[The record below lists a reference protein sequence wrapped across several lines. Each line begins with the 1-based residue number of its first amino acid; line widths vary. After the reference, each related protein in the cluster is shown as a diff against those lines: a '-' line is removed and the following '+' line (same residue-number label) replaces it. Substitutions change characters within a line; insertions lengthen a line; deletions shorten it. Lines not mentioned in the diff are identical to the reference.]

1 MNKRKCFQI
10 AVAMVVLLTSGAAA
24 ARTRVGVGVYLGPPV
39 VYGPAYGPYYSPYY
53 YPRYYY
59 PQPVY
64 VPPVVAVPVSPPP
77 VQYIEQSQVPPPAST
92 YSGTSGGTAGNA
104 AGAPMWHH
112 CENPEGYY
120 PYVQNCPGGWKQVP
134 ATPPGS

>member
-1 MNKRKCFQI
+1 
-10 AVAMVVLLTSGAAA
+10 MVVLLTSGAAA

-39 VYGPAYGPYYSPYY
+39 AYGYPYGPYYGPY

-59 PQPVY
+59 APPVY

-77 VQYIEQSQVPPPAST
+77 PVQYIEQSQVAPPPPAAS
-92 YSGTSGGTAGNA
+92 SGTAS
-104 AGAPMWHH
+104 APMWHH

-120 PYVQNCPGGWKQVP
+120 PYVQHCPGGWKQVP